1 MGQIGRDRS
10 AYRAQKPRH
19 GRPMAGV
26 CHDRTN
32 YRPLAFAFE
41 LTDGASVVSRADEYR
56 LRAKQCLDMAGAF
69 REREARVA
77 LAHSGPSKTD

>member
-1 MGQIGRDRS
+1 MNQF
-10 AYRAQKPRH
+10 
-19 GRPMAGV
+19 
-26 CHDRTN
+26 
-32 YRPLAFAFE
+32 RPLAFAFE

-77 LAHSGPSKTD
+77 LAHMAEVWLRLADRYQDVGESQPAFQQQQQMQPKKDR